1 MALRPLLP
9 QIAAHPDV
17 ASLHEQGGRAFVS
30 MSLRA
35 ALVAALA
42 DRDPSRPT
50 VVVAGDDRHAREL
63 AADVRAWLRPR
74 LVRFYPSRGVTY
86 ESHLTPPPPLTGLR
100 VAALDALTDDRAG
113 DAPVVIVS
121 AVALS
126 EKVPDPS
133 LRPHSLRLAK
143 GELVDLDELGAD
155 LVAAGYERVEQV
167 EERGQFAMRGGIVDV
182 FPATEERA
190 VRVELFDIEIE
201 SLRWFSTFTQRSL
214 GETDEVEIAPAAE
227 LAAEHREAAE
237 LAALEEERPDI
248 AELLPLDSFRELLDL
263 VPAEARVIV
272 AADED
277 LEPALRDNWQDVCTA
292 FHDEEAGQLYVK
304 PDGILTALGERAR
317 IRLSGLD
324 ADQPFEFRAQAAE
337 IAARTLA
344 AAEPELE
351 KLTRSGY
358 TTVVAWAN
366 RGTGERAAYN
376 LGRLKAQWGADAE
389 SKLRFVEARLRDGF
403 IAPQLQLAVIP
414 DGRLIHHRRQRQERP
429 GGGPK
434 RGALRSFADL
444 RTGDIIVHE
453 DHGLARFAGFDT
465 KTVAGVTRDYLNLE
479 YAGTDKVFLPVDQL
493 AKISR
498 YVGAGGDH
506 PPLSKLGGTRWDTM
520 KARARRA
527 AQ

>member
-1 MALRPLLP
+1 MSLRPLLP
-9 QIAAHPDV
+9 QIADHPDV

-30 MSLRA
+30 MSLRP

-86 ESHLTPPPPLTGLR
+86 ESHLTPPPHLTGLR
-100 VAALDALTDDRAG
+100 VAALDALVDERRDGA
-113 DAPVVIVS
+113 DAPVVIIS

-133 LRPHSLRLAK
+133 LRPHSLRIAK
-143 GELVDLDELGAD
+143 GDLLDLDELAAD

-167 EERGQFAMRGGIVDV
+167 EERGQFAMRGGIVDL

-190 VRVELFDIEIE
+190 VRVELFDIEVE

-214 GETDEVEIAPAAE
+214 GDTDEVEIAPAAE

-248 AELLPLDSFRELLDL
+248 AELLLVDSFRELLEL
-263 VPAEARVIV
+263 VPDQAQLVV
-272 AADED
+272 AAEED

-292 FHDEEAGQLYVK
+292 FHDEEAGHLYVK
-304 PDGILTALGERAR
+304 PDGVLGTLDERAR

-324 ADQPFEFRAQAAE
+324 AGQPLEFRAQAAE
-337 IAARTLA
+337 VAARSLA

-366 RGTGERAAYN
+366 RGTGERAAFN
-376 LGRLKAQWGADAE
+376 LGRLKAGWGADAATP
-389 SKLRFVEARLRDGF
+389 LRFVEARLRDGF
-403 IAPQLQLAVIP
+403 IAPAFQLAVIP
-414 DGRLIHHRRQRQERP
+414 DSRLIHHRRQRQERP
-429 GGGPK
+429 GGG
-434 RGALRSFADL
+434 
-444 RTGDIIVHE
+444 T
-453 DHGLARFAGFDT
+453 
-465 KTVAGVTRDYLNLE
+465 
-479 YAGTDKVFLPVDQL
+479 
-493 AKISR
+493 
-498 YVGAGGDH
+498 
-506 PPLSKLGGTRWDTM
+506 
-520 KARARRA
+520 
-527 AQ
+527 